1 MSKNELQLIIH
12 NKATDKYYWP
22 AVVEDIQW
30 ETAWKGTPG
39 KLTFKCCKNPIKDS
53 LDFHEGD
60 EVQAVYNGTPF
71 FYGYVFI
78 KKRNKDSIISVTAYD
93 QIRYLKNKA
102 VYTFQNK
109 TAEEIIHSIAN
120 DFQLTVGDLAVTS
133 YVIPK
138 YRGSNKALI
147 DIFQDVL
154 DMTMEN
160 EKSEE
165 GKQYHKLY
173 VLYDD
178 FGSLVVKRLEDLQVP
193 ILIDNETAED
203 FDYESTIDKDTYN
216 RVKLYYEDK
225 DSGERQVWQA
235 QNSADIKRWGVLQL
249 CESVDP
255 KKPTNLAEMA
265 EKKLKYYDRVHRT
278 LTIKGAAGD
287 LRVRGGSSVGVQLN
301 LSDYVLNQLLI
312 VNRVTHTFTNGSH
325 VMDLDVIGDVIT
337 G

>member
-1 MSKNELQLIIH
+1 MARNELQLIIH
-12 NKATDKYYWP
+12 NKTTDKYYWP
-22 AVVEDIQW
+22 AVVEDVQW
-30 ETAWKGTPG
+30 ETAWKGKPG
-39 KLTFKCCKNPIKDS
+39 KLTFKVCKNPIGDI

-71 FYGYVFI
+71 FYGYVFV

-102 VYTFQNK
+102 VYVFQNK
-109 TAEEIIHSIAN
+109 TAEAIIRSIAR
-120 DFQLTVGDLAVTS
+120 DFQLTVGELAITS
-133 YVIPK
+133 YTIPK
-138 YRGSNKALI
+138 YRGANKALI

-160 EKSEE
+160 EKSAE

-178 FGSLVVKRLEDLQVP
+178 FGTLVVKRLEDLLVP

-203 FDYESTIDKDTYN
+203 FEYESTIDKDTYN

-225 DSGERQVWQA
+225 DSGTRKVWQA

-255 KKPTNLAEMA
+255 KRPVNLAEMA
-265 EKKLKYYDRVHRT
+265 EKKLKFYDRVHRT
-278 LTIKGAAGD
+278 LTIKNAAGD
-287 LRVRGGSSVGVQLN
+287 LRVRGGSSLGVQLH
-301 LSDYVLNQLLI
+301 LGDYILNQLLI
-312 VNRVTHTFTNGSH
+312 VNRVTHTFINGSH
-325 VMDLDVIGDVIT
+325 FMDLEVKGDIIT